1 MKKGISV
8 MIAGGGSRARLGA
21 PVLGLLLAV
30 AGAQAASA
38 QSCQE
43 DFQKLSEKR
52 NAQMLALNKIGKAA
66 KGKMDPIA
74 ACPVARRLV
83 VIETEMF
90 AYLEKNKEWCN
101 IPEQMVDNFKQQRAK
116 TQGFAS
122 QACSFAAKAKKM
134 QEEQA
139 AGIGPQ
145 AVKLPAGPL

>member
-1 MKKGISV
+1 
-8 MIAGGGSRARLGA
+8 MIAGGRRARSGVGA
-21 PVLGLLLAV
+21 PILGLLLAF
-30 AGAQAASA
+30 AGAEAALA

-66 KGKMDPIA
+66 KGKMDPIS

-90 AYLEKNKEWCN
+90 AYLQKNKEWCN
-101 IPEQMVDNFKQQRAK
+101 IPDPMVENFHQQRAK
-116 TQGFAS
+116 TQTFAA
-122 QACSFAAKAKKM
+122 QACAFAAKAKKM

-139 AGIGPQ
+139 AGMGPQ
-145 AVKLPAGPL
+145 ALKLPAGPL

>member
-1 MKKGISV
+1 
-8 MIAGGGSRARLGA
+8 MIAGGGTRGHIGA
-21 PVLGLLLAV
+21 LISGLLLAV
-30 AGAQAASA
+30 AATQALA

-52 NAQMLALNKIGKAA
+52 NAQMMALNNIGKAA
-66 KGKMDPIA
+66 KGKMDPVA

-90 AYLEKNKEWCN
+90 AYLQKNKEWCN
-101 IPEQMVDNFKQQRAK
+101 IPDPMVDNFKQQRAK
-116 TQGFAS
+116 TQTFAT

-139 AGIGPQ
+139 AGVAQQ
-145 AVKLPAGPL
+145 AQKLPAGPL